1 MEVSLVRDISRSCGL
16 FARRALVSVRDG
28 RSGNWSIEIRDSDK
42 ETRVGWTAGAGVEN
56 AFWQNWSAKLEYLY
70 VDLGTHSIDTVDV
83 DGAPFHVEH
92 KVRNHILRLGVNYK
106 FN

>member
-1 MEVSLVRDISRSCGL
+1 
-16 FARRALVSVRDG
+16 
-28 RSGNWSIEIRDSDK
+28 
-42 ETRVGWTAGAGVEN
+42 VEN

-83 DGAPFHVEH
+83 DRVPFHVEH

>member
-1 MEVSLVRDISRSCGL
+1 
-16 FARRALVSVRDG
+16 
-28 RSGNWSIEIRDSDK
+28 
-42 ETRVGWTAGAGVEN
+42 VEN

-83 DGAPFHVEH
+83 DGVPFHVEH
-92 KVRNHILRLGVNYK
+92 KVRNDILRLGVNYK